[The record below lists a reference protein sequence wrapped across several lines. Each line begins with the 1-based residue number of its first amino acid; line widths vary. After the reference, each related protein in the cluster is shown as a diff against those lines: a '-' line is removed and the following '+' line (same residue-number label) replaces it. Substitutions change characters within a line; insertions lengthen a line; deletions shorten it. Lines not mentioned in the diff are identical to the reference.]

1 MLEWGYYEDKEP
13 RLVDAEDIGNPDKTM
28 TSPSMRHLAL
38 EEIAEPLEKAF
49 QTTPILNELGWDERS
64 SFNGL
69 LSVTSD
75 AGSLIGESPEVRG
88 FGCARQS
95 GLKMVLDARDCAPSG
110 WSGAKLLWTCIL
122 LISPGF
128 IRRKK
133 KKLLLKHALSKTH
146 KPSIHRPYI
155 PENPIS
161 AKENYSSA
169 HFIPERKS
177 SVVT

>member
-1 MLEWGYYEDKEP
+1 
-13 RLVDAEDIGNPDKTM
+13 
-28 TSPSMRHLAL
+28 MR
-38 EEIAEPLEKAF
+38 
-49 QTTPILNELGWDERS
+49 R
-64 SFNGL
+64 
-69 LSVTSD
+69 
-75 AGSLIGESPEVRG
+75 
-88 FGCARQS
+88 S

-169 HFIPERKS
+169 HFMPERKS
-177 SVVT
+177 SVVTLITKSGVGSERSPTRVIDRISHNIYKQYRLEITSGIADTYPTRLPMLNTWQ